1 MSKEKKIKISL
12 FFLTTY
18 IVFVPLINGFMKLLE
33 KCFNTNLNTIDI
45 NVLNLFTVIFRN
57 RIIGII
63 WIILNLIIILVA
75 KNIITTK
82 QNAKIETEG
91 VNFKDKDGT
100 FGTAGW
106 ATKEETEKFLSI
118 GKRDGIIIGETD
130 EHEIITLPMDTYL
143 NKNIAVF
150 GSSGS
155 KKSRGFAIPN
165 GMELA
170 QEELH
175 KAIGREMSIVFTDPK
190 GELYRKLTKY
200 LETKGYEV
208 KVFNLVNP
216 TFSNAANFI
225 KFVEDETDA
234 QIFSQIVIEGTQLT
248 RKAGGDEF
256 WNRGEQNL
264 LKALLLYVINYVEKE
279 EDKSIGFIYDALASG
294 NIKQIDKLFFNTS
307 GPTKL
312 SYNIYAQATDIV
324 KQSVVTGL
332 ATRQQIFQTDK
343 IRNITNKDEINFENI
358 GNKKTCVFV
367 VTSDTNS
374 AFDFLSTLFFSFLF
388 IKLIKQ
394 ADENS
399 NGKLKVETALIL
411 DEFTNIGRIV
421 DFEKK
426 LATTR
431 SRGID
436 IFMIFQNIPQ
446 LENRY
451 DNNVGQEI
459 LGNADTKIFMGA
471 GDIMTA
477 EFISKYLG
485 VATVE
490 TNAIRKEAGFDGKFT
505 YGMENI
511 ATNKR
516 NLMNED
522 EILKLDNNKEIVIIR
537 GQKAFICNKYDYS
550 KHEDADK
557 LEDMTIEEQ
566 KIRFKHNVENEK
578 NKEVV
583 KKVKYSFKDF

>member
-1 MSKEKKIKISL
+1 MEKQRTKKL
-12 FFLTTY
+12 FKLLFSAIITIPLVNHYLKLIGNSINAKLGIGTSIVIWMVLVLIFVLFKNTILTT
-18 IVFVPLINGFMKLLE
+18 K
-33 KCFNTNLNTIDI
+33 
-45 NVLNLFTVIFRN
+45 
-57 RIIGII
+57 
-63 WIILNLIIILVA
+63 A
-75 KNIITTK
+75 
-82 QNAKIETEG
+82 NAKIEVEG
-91 VNFKDKDGT
+91 INLKNKDGT
-100 FGTAGW
+100 YGTADW
-106 ATKEETEKFLSI
+106 ATKEEIKEFLSI
-118 GKRDGIIIGETD
+118 GKNDGIIIGETD
-130 EHEIITLPMDTYL
+130 DHEIITLPMDTYL

-165 GMELA
+165 GIELA
-170 QEELH
+170 QEELQ
-175 KAIGREMSIVFTDPK
+175 KKIKREMSLVFTDPK

-200 LETKGYEV
+200 LETKGYDV
-208 KVFNLVNP
+208 KLFNLVNP
-216 TFSNAANFI
+216 TYSNAANFI

-234 QIFSQIVIEGTQLT
+234 QIFSQIVIEGTQLA
-248 RKAGGDEF
+248 RKSGGDEF

-279 EDKSIGFIYDALASG
+279 EDKSIGFIYDVLASG
-294 NIKQIDKLFFNTS
+294 NIKQIDKLFFDTS
-307 GPTKL
+307 GPTRL

-332 ATRQQIFQTDK
+332 ATRLQVFQTDK
-343 IRNITNKDEINFENI
+343 IRNITNKDEISFEDI

-374 AFDFLSTLFFSFLF
+374 AFDYLSTLFFSFLF

-394 ADENS
+394 ADENPD
-399 NGKLKVETALIL
+399 GRLEVETALIL

-451 DNNVGQEI
+451 ESNVGQEI

-477 EFISKYLG
+477 QLICRYLG

-490 TNAIRKEAGFDGKFT
+490 TNAIRKEAR
-505 YGMENI
+505 I
-511 ATNKR
+511 
-516 NLMNED
+516 
-522 EILKLDNNKEIVIIR
+522 
-537 GQKAFICNKYDYS
+537 
-550 KHEDADK
+550 
-557 LEDMTIEEQ
+557 
-566 KIRFKHNVENEK
+566 
-578 NKEVV
+578 
-583 KKVKYSFKDF
+583 

>member
-1 MSKEKKIKISL
+1 MEKNQKVKKLLYLL
-12 FFLTTY
+12 FSG
-18 IVFVPLINGFMKLLE
+18 IIIVPLINHY
-33 KCFNTNLNTIDI
+33 
-45 NVLNLFTVIFRN
+45 
-57 RIIGII
+57 
-63 WIILNLIIILVA
+63 LNLIGNSINAKFGIGTSIVIWTVLVFIFILL
-75 KNIITTK
+75 KNNIITTK
-82 QNAKIETEG
+82 ENSKIEIEG
-91 VNFKDKDGT
+91 VNLKNKDGT
-100 FGTAGW
+100 YGTADW
-106 ATKEETEKFLSI
+106 ATREEIEQFLSI

-130 EHEIITLPMDTYL
+130 EHEIITLPMSTYL

-165 GMELA
+165 GMELSS
-170 QEELH
+170 EELQN
-175 KAIGREMSIVFTDPK
+175 KINREMSLVFTDPK

-200 LETKGYEV
+200 LETKGYDV

-216 TFSNAANFI
+216 TYSNAANFI

-234 QIFSQIVIEGTQLT
+234 QIFSQIVIEGTQLA

-264 LKALLLYVINYVEKE
+264 LKALLLYVINYVKKE
-279 EDKSIGFIYDALASG
+279 EDKSMGFIYDALASG
-294 NIKQIDKLFFNTS
+294 NIKQIDKLFFETS

-332 ATRQQIFQTDK
+332 ETRLHVFQTDK
-343 IRNITNKDEINFENI
+343 IRNITNKDEINFEEI

-374 AFDFLSTLFFSFLF
+374 AFDYLSTLFFSFLF

-394 ADENS
+394 ADENPD
-399 NGKLKVETALIL
+399 GKLKVETSLIL

-431 SRGID
+431 SRGIN

-451 DNNVGQEI
+451 ENNVGQEI

-477 EFISKYLG
+477 QLICRYLG

-490 TNAIRKEAGFDGKFT
+490 TNAIRKEAGFDGNFT
-505 YGMENI
+505 YGIENI
-511 ATNKR
+511 STNKR

-522 EILKLDNNKEIVIIR
+522 EILKLDNDKEIVIVR

-550 KHEDADK
+550 KHEDAGK

-566 KIRFKHNVENEK
+566 KIRFKDNIEK
-578 NKEVV
+578 NQGQP